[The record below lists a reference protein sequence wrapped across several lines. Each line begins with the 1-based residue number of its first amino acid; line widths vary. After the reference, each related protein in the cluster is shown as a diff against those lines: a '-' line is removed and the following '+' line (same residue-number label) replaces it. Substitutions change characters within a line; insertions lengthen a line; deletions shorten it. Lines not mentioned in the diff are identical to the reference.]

1 MLYPI
6 ETIFSYINTLQS
18 SQLYNPSLSSFIPLN
33 TALSPYSNTILIHY
47 NTYHFTQ
54 LTQFKSILSNKST
67 TSNTQTLQFSTIHN
81 LQFTALPYTTITPKT
96 YRTNTHSF
104 NPIHS
109 HYPQYLNIL
118 QTPITNHNTSN
129 KLQSTQINHINAIF
143 ITSIPSYTHCTYI
156 PTNTQ
161 ISIPIIHSLST
172 HQSTLNQLTNHS
184 INSHYSHQ

>member
-33 TALSPYSNTILIHY
+33 TALPPYSNTILIHY

-67 TSNTQTLQFSTIHN
+67 TSNTQTLQFYTIHN

-161 ISIPIIHSLST
+161 ISIPITHSLST

>member
-1 MLYPI
+1 MLPNDGKS
-6 ETIFSYINTLQS
+6 TIHLFHHSYLSILLYHHIQNNTHSLQHI
-18 SQLYNPSLSSFIPLN
+18 SLHP
-33 TALSPYSNTILIHY
+33 
-47 NTYHFTQ
+47 
-54 LTQFKSILSNKST
+54 KSILSNKST
-67 TSNTQTLQFSTIHN
+67 TSNTQTLQFYTIHN

-109 HYPQYLNIL
+109 HYPHYLNIL

>member
-18 SQLYNPSLSSFIPLN
+18 SQLYNPSLPSFIPLN
-33 TALSPYSNTILIHY
+33 TALPPYSNTILIHY

-67 TSNTQTLQFSTIHN
+67 TSNTQTLQFYTIHN

-118 QTPITNHNTSN
+118 QTLITNHNTSN

>member
-33 TALSPYSNTILIHY
+33 TALSPYPNTILIHY

-67 TSNTQTLQFSTIHN
+67 TSNTQTLQFYTIHN